1 MRFPWV
7 AHCTRVHQSTSDR
20 QCQVRLLT
28 LRAATSLHCHPWI
41 RHLIRVQSST
51 RENRLR
57 GNQRKCGSNH
67 MQQRQ
72 MQTQSRHHVSVC
84 VCVCVCVCAC
94 VSLSVS
100 VRLCLLRSCLV
111 VFVSSVCLLVCV
123 SSEVSLTIAGTE
135 TLFQVKRVIGRNR
148 ERVVLDLL
156 SKRVRSR
163 GCFGEPLGQVTTLRG
178 LFFCG
183 AELPMRMNLTLGCGD
198 QVLVH
203 QKKKRKM
210 RIFSQKSEKNFDK
223 YAK

>member
-1 MRFPWV
+1 MPSPSLDIARCDVV
-7 AHCTRVHQSTSDR
+7 ALSSMDSTSDPSTK
-20 QCQVRLLT
+20 LN
-28 LRAATSLHCHPWI
+28 
-41 RHLIRVQSST
+41 T
-51 RENRLR
+51 RESTSWKPAKMRIKPHATKANA
-57 GNQRKCGSNH
+57 NPKSAPC
-67 MQQRQ
+67 
-72 MQTQSRHHVSVC
+72 VC

-163 GCFGEPLGQVTTLRG
+163 GCFGEPLGQVITLRG

-183 AELPMRMNLTLGCGD
+183 AELPKRMNLTLGCGD
-198 QVLVH
+198 QVLVD
-203 QKKKRKM
+203 QKK
-210 RIFSQKSEKNFDK
+210 N
-223 YAK
+223 AK